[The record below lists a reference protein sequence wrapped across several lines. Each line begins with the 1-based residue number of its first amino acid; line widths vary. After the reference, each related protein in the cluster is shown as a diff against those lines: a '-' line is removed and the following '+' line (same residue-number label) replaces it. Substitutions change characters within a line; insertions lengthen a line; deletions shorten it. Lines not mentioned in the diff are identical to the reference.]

1 MNGSA
6 SSFAFGASSFARPVI
21 HGNMDTMKKS
31 AAKTV
36 SPASKEMDAK
46 IAKFTD
52 WRGPVLSRLRAIIHQ
67 ADPDIVEEMKWKRP
81 ANPLGSPIFSHDGI
95 VLNLEGFKNYV
106 KMTFDK
112 GVSLPDPAGLFN
124 APFTGNVRRA
134 IDFRE
139 GDKINEKALKVLIR
153 DAVAL
158 NVSNAAAR
166 AAKKKSVKKP

>member
-1 MNGSA
+1 
-6 SSFAFGASSFARPVI
+6 
-21 HGNMDTMKKS
+21 MKKS
-31 AAKTV
+31 VAQ
-36 SPASKEMDAK
+36 PASTACKEMDAK
-46 IAKFTD
+46 IAKLTD
-52 WRGPVLSRLRAIIHQ
+52 WRGPVLSRLRAILHK
-67 ADPDIVEEMKWKRP
+67 ADPGIIEEMKWKRP

-95 VLNLEGFKNYV
+95 VCNVEAFKNYV

-139 GDKINEKALKVLIR
+139 GDKINEKALIVLIR

-158 NVSNAAAR
+158 NISTTAAR
-166 AAKKKSVKKP
+166 AARKNSAKK

>member
-1 MNGSA
+1 
-6 SSFAFGASSFARPVI
+6 
-21 HGNMDTMKKS
+21 
-31 AAKTV
+31 
-36 SPASKEMDAK
+36 MDAK

-52 WRGPVLSRLRAIIHQ
+52 WRGPVLSRLRALIHQ
-67 ADPDIVEEMKWKRP
+67 ADPKIVEEMKWKRP

-139 GDKINEKALKVLIR
+139 GDKINEKALKTLIR

-158 NVSNAAAR
+158 NISAAAAR
-166 AAKKKSVKKP
+166 AAKKKSAKK

>member
-1 MNGSA
+1 MY
-6 SSFAFGASSFARPVI
+6 
-21 HGNMDTMKKS
+21 TMKKS
-31 AAKTV
+31 AVQPAST
-36 SPASKEMDAK
+36 ASKEMDAK
-46 IAKFTD
+46 IAKLTD
-52 WRGPVLSRLRAIIHQ
+52 WRGPMLARLRAIINQ
-67 ADPDIVEEMKWKRP
+67 ADPKIIEEMKWKRP

-95 VLNLEGFKNYV
+95 VCNVEAFKNYV

-139 GDKINEKALKVLIR
+139 GDKINEKALKTLIR

-158 NVSNAAAR
+158 NMTTAAAR
-166 AAKKKSVKKP
+166 SAKKKAVKKS

>member
-1 MNGSA
+1 M
-6 SSFAFGASSFARPVI
+6 P
-21 HGNMDTMKKS
+21 TKS
-31 AAKTV
+31 PKNV
-36 SPASKEMDAK
+36 STTSQEIDAK

-67 ADPDIVEEMKWKRP
+67 ADPNIIEEMKWKRP
-81 ANPLGSPIFSHDGI
+81 SNPLGSPIFSHDGI
-95 VLNLEGFKNYV
+95 VCNVEGFKNYV

-112 GVSLPDPAGLFN
+112 GVLLPDSTGLFN

-139 GDKINEKALKVLIR
+139 GAKINEKALKTLIR

-158 NVSNAAAR
+158 NISTAAAR
-166 AAKKKSVKKP
+166 AAKKKSAKK

>member
-1 MNGSA
+1 MATKAAN
-6 SSFAFGASSFARPVI
+6 
-21 HGNMDTMKKS
+21 KKAPAGTRS
-31 AAKTV
+31 AA
-36 SPASKEMDAK
+36 SQEMDAK

-52 WRGPVLSRLRAIIHQ
+52 WRGPVLARLRALINE
-67 ADPDIVEEMKWKRP
+67 ADPEIIEEMKWKRP
-81 ANPLGSPIFSHDGI
+81 SNPAGSPIFSHDGI

-134 IDFRE
+134 IDFYE

-158 NVSNAAAR
+158 NKTTVAAR
-166 AAKKKSVKKP
+166 AAKKKSTKK